1 MPSEIRELT
10 FYCDNQ
16 AVVYCINKQSTREK
30 SSMHLLR
37 MLVAL
42 CLKHN
47 IVFKAVHIAG
57 KRNAIAD
64 ALSRLQIKRF
74 KELAPKADFS

>member
-1 MPSEIRELT
+1 
-10 FYCDNQ
+10 
-16 AVVYCINKQSTREK
+16 
-30 SSMHLLR
+30 MHLLR

-42 CLKHN
+42 CLNHN
-47 IVFKAVHIAG
+47 IVFKAFHIAG

-74 KELAPKADFS
+74 KELAPKVDFSQHQSQIIFGSKKLN